1 MNRKALSTIL
11 RDPSKVELRPIARA
25 AGAGVAYFAIAFGA
39 GFALALVRIPILE
52 PRLGA
57 RWAELAELPVMLV
70 VITLAAG
77 WVVRRF
83 AIAPRLPD
91 RAVLGLVA
99 LALMLAAEFGLV
111 LSLRGMTIGEYFASR
126 DPVSGA
132 AYYASLLFFALLP
145 AAMAF
150 PGGRSGRS

>member
-1 MNRKALSTIL
+1 MFRKELSTVP
-11 RDPSKVELRPIARA
+11 RDSFRVERHPLVRSAA
-25 AGAGVAYFAIAFGA
+25 AGAAYFAIAFGA
-39 GFALALVRIPILE
+39 GFALAFVRIPILE
-52 PRLGA
+52 PRLGV
-57 RWAELAELPVMLV
+57 RWAELAELPVMLL

-83 AIAPRLPD
+83 AIRPRWPD

-111 LSLRGMTIGEYFASR
+111 LSLRGMTIGAYFASR

-132 AYYASLLFFALLP
+132 AYYASLLYFALLP
-145 AAMAF
+145 AARSILGGN
-150 PGGRSGRS
+150 PGRS